1 MAVLY
6 SEERNRPSTVYR
18 RAMPAWPLSRRSL
31 LKALLTAP
39 LWPLTARAFGEGA
52 RFIPAVAQLGPHCND
67 RVNGL
72 RRLAWELQKRTSVE
86 VVPDTRPLALSSE
99 QLFLYPFLYL
109 GGQGALPPLQ
119 PAEEDVLRRYLT
131 YGGFLLID
139 ANAGAADTAFDGSV
153 RAMLG
158 KLFPRSPL
166 TAVPQSHVLYKSFF
180 LLDSPPGRLLDKPQ
194 LESVNLSKRAAVI
207 YSQNDLAGAWA
218 RDEAGNYELECT
230 PGGEPQRELAY
241 RLGINLCMYALCLDY
256 KDDAV
261 HLPLIMRKRE

>member
-1 MAVLY
+1 
-6 SEERNRPSTVYR
+6 
-18 RAMPAWPLSRRSL
+18 MPAWPLSRRSL

-52 RFIPAVAQLGPHCND
+52 RFLPAVAQLGPHCND

-72 RRLAWELQKRTSVE
+72 RRLTWELQRRTSVE

-99 QLFLYPFLYL
+99 QLFLFPFLYL
-109 GGQGALPPLQ
+109 GGQGALPPLK
-119 PAEEDVLRRYLT
+119 PAEEDLLRRYLT
-131 YGGFLLID
+131 YGGFLLVD
-139 ANAGAADTAFDGSV
+139 ANAGATDTAFDQSV
-153 RAMLG
+153 RAMFG
-158 KLFPRSPL
+158 RLFPRNPFTPL
-166 TAVPQSHVLYKSFF
+166 PQSHVVYKSFF

-194 LESVNLSKRAAVI
+194 LEAVTLSKRAAVI
-207 YSQNDLAGAWA
+207 YTQNDLAGAWA
-218 RDEAGNYELECT
+218 RDEAGNFEFEVT

>member
-1 MAVLY
+1 
-6 SEERNRPSTVYR
+6 
-18 RAMPAWPLSRRSL
+18 MPAWPLSRRSL
-31 LKALLTAP
+31 LKALLAAP

-52 RFIPAVAQLGPHCND
+52 RFVPAVAQLGSHWND
-67 RVNGL
+67 RLNGL
-72 RRLAWELQKRTSVE
+72 RRLAWELQRRTSVE
-86 VVPDTRPLALSSE
+86 VVPDTRPLPLSSE

-109 GGQGALPPLQ
+109 GGQGALPPLK
-119 PAEEDVLRRYLT
+119 PDELDVLRRYLT

-139 ANAGAADTAFDGSV
+139 ANAGASDGAFDQSV

-158 KLFPRSPL
+158 QVFPRNPL
-166 TAVPQSHVLYKSFF
+166 TPLSQEHVIYKSFF
-180 LLDSPPGRLLDKPQ
+180 MLDSPPGRLLDKPQ
-194 LESVNLSKRAAVI
+194 LEAVNLNKRAAVV

-218 RDEAGNYELECT
+218 RDEAGNYELEVT

-261 HLPLIMRKRE
+261 HLPLILRKRE